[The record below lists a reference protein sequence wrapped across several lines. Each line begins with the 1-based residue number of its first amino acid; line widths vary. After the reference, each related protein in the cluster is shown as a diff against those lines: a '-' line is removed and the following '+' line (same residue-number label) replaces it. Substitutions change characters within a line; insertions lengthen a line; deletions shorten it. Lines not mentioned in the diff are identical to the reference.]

1 MKAAMYYGQGRI
13 EIVDLPRPTISDGEL
28 LVRVDACGL
37 CGSDLMQWY
46 QDQRAPTV
54 LGHEPVGE
62 VVEAGRGASIP
73 VGSRVFVHHHV
84 PCMECALCLRGR
96 DTLCPQFR
104 ATSIAPGG
112 LAEFIRVPAVNAA
125 ADVLILP
132 DTLSTR
138 AATLIEPLACVIRGL
153 RLAGVSADD
162 RVVVVGAGAMGLL
175 EVGALVA
182 RGVEVIVVEPRS
194 DRRRRAQ
201 QMGARVCQ
209 DGSFEATRAALGV
222 DGARVVVVT
231 TTSAAAIAMSL
242 TLAGPAGVV
251 QLFAPPSPGHTIPL
265 DLGAVWFREVR
276 IESSYSA
283 GPMDT
288 REALD
293 MLTGNF
299 IDPDIIISHQI
310 PLAQIDQ
317 AFALARSLDAMKVI
331 VQCSSTE

>member
-13 EIVDLPRPTISDGEL
+13 EIVDLPRPSIGDGEL

-62 VVEAGRGASIP
+62 VVEVGRGASIP

-84 PCMECALCLRGR
+84 PCMECALCVSGR

-112 LAEFIRVPAVNAA
+112 LAEFIRVPALNVA

-138 AATLIEPLACVIRGL
+138 AATLIEPLACVTRGL
-153 RLAGVSADD
+153 RLAGVSAGD

-182 RGVEVIVVEPRS
+182 RGAEVVVVEPRS
-194 DRRRRAQ
+194 DRRARAQ
-201 QMGARVCQ
+201 QMGASVCA
-209 DGSFEATRAALGV
+209 DGSFEATRSALGAS
-222 DGARVVVVT
+222 GARVVVVT
-231 TTSAAAIAMSL
+231 TALPEAIAMSL

-251 QLFAPPSPGHTIPL
+251 QLFAPPTPGQAIPL

-288 REALD
+288 REAFEILCAG
-293 MLTGNF
+293 L
-299 IDPDIIISHQI
+299 IDPDMIISHQI